1 MYKNKDILQTSGIYI
16 EKDKLK
22 MIVKYASQQLSS
34 IKDNTIL
41 SWISFDTKTG
51 FENNNKHT

>member
-1 MYKNKDILQTSGIYI
+1 
-16 EKDKLK
+16 

>member
-1 MYKNKDILQTSGIYI
+1 
-16 EKDKLK
+16 

-41 SWISFDTKTG
+41 SWIFFYTKTG

>member
-1 MYKNKDILQTSGIYI
+1 MYIK
-16 EKDKLK
+16 KDKLK
-22 MIVKYASQQLSS
+22 MIVKYVSQQLSS
-34 IKDNTIL
+34 IKDNTHYTVL